1 MNVVVLWNT
10 LYLDAAL
17 AHLQAEGVAVQ
28 PEDVARLTPLG
39 YKHINVLGW
48 YTFTLAEPI
57 ARGQLRPLRNPQD
70 PYAADGWFPALNE
83 EFA

>member
-1 MNVVVLWNT
+1 MNAVVLWNT

-28 PEDVARLTPLG
+28 PEDVVRLTPLG
-39 YKHINVLGW
+39 YKHINVLGR
-48 YTFTLAEPI
+48 YAFTLADAI